1 MELEERRLRGGL
13 RVVRVAGEVDLGA
26 GGALSACLTA
36 ALEESRGVIVDLEAC
51 TFIDSSGLSA
61 LLQAAKASTGEDG
74 RRRLAVHAPQSGG
87 VRRLFS
93 LTRTKDLLQVHDDLA
108 GARAAVQ

>member
-1 MELEERRLRGGL
+1 MELEERQLRGGL

-26 GGALSACLTA
+26 GGTLAARLAT
-36 ALEESRGVIVDLEAC
+36 ALEECRGVIVDLEAC

-61 LLQAAKASTGEDG
+61 LLGAARASAGEDG
-74 RRRLAVHAPQSGG
+74 RRRLAVHAPQDNG

-93 LTRTKDLLQVHDDLA
+93 LTRTRDLLQVHDDLA
-108 GARAAVQ
+108 GARAAVA